1 VRSRRA
7 ARTPYGI
14 ALQSDIPGLKGEQEF
29 EIILFK
35 FF

>member
-1 VRSRRA
+1 LGSKV
-7 ARTPYGI
+7 GI